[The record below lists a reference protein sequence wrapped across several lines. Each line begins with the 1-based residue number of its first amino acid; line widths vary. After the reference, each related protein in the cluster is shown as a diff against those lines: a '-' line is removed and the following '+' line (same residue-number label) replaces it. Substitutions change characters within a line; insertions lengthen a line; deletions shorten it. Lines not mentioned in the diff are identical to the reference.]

1 MTLIAD
7 PVELPFP
14 PAPFRPC
21 RRPLPRRIVHWIRRG
36 HLYLGL
42 FLFPWAILY
51 GVTGFLFNHPTAL
64 SDQPTKS
71 FGSEALA
78 GTPLEGAPSPN
89 EQAEEL
95 VRKLNEHK
103 QPATAYRLAGEARYA
118 REFAFATVKVTE
130 QGREQTVSVLVDLK
144 NSQGTVRSAPPEAPK
159 KEVEKAPFAIGR
171 NPSDAPRGRNPGRA
185 LEAERPNSDA
195 IKLGSPLPERVK
207 AAIPAILKSTGFPT
221 GEITVTSVPEL
232 TIPIEADGR
241 IWTAT
246 YNGMTGSLSGKP
258 AETEEKPEPSARR
271 FLTRL
276 HLAHGY
282 PGEQNSRWFWALIV
296 DAMSFVLCFWG
307 LSGLIM
313 WWQIKAT
320 RIAGAIVLLVSA
332 AAAVALGFGMHAM
345 MVG

>member
-1 MTLIAD
+1 MTLIAN
-7 PVELPFP
+7 PVDL
-14 PAPFRPC
+14 
-21 RRPLPRRIVHWIRRG
+21 PLPPTPFHKSRRHFRRRILHWIRRG
-36 HLYLGL
+36 HLYSGL

-51 GVTGFLFNHPTAL
+51 GITGFLFNHPTAF

-89 EQAEEL
+89 EQAEEV

-103 QPATAYRLAGEARYA
+103 QPATAYRLAGEARYN

-130 QGREQTVSVLVDLK
+130 KGREQTVSVLVDLK
-144 NSQGTVRSAPPEAPK
+144 NSRGTVRSAPPEAPK
-159 KEVEKAPFAIGR
+159 KAVEKAPFAVGR
-171 NPSDAPRGRNPGRA
+171 SPSDALGGRTPGRA
-185 LEAERPNSDA
+185 IEVERPNADA
-195 IKLGSPLPERVK
+195 IQLGSPLPERVK

-232 TIPIEADGR
+232 TIPLAADGR

-258 AETEEKPEPSARR
+258 AGTEEKPEPSARR

-276 HLAHGY
+276 HSAHGY
-282 PGEQNSRWFWALIV
+282 PGEQDSRWFWAVIV
-296 DAMSFVLCFWG
+296 DAMSFALCCWG
-307 LSGLIM
+307 LSGLLM
-313 WWQIKAT
+313 WWQIKGT

-332 AAAVALGFGMHAM
+332 AAATALGFGMHTM

>member
-7 PVELPFP
+7 SVELPFP
-14 PAPFRPC
+14 PVPFRPS
-21 RRPLPRRIVHWIRRG
+21 RRPLRTRIVHWIRRG
-36 HLYLGL
+36 HLFLGL

-51 GVTGFLFNHPTAL
+51 GVTGFLFNHPTAF

-71 FGSEALA
+71 FGSEALV
-78 GTPLEGAPSPN
+78 GTPLEGAPGPS
-89 EQAEEL
+89 EQAEEV
-95 VRKLNEHK
+95 VRRLNEHK
-103 QPATAYRLAGEARYA
+103 RPAAAYRLAGEARYA

-130 QGREQTVSVLVDLK
+130 KGREQTVSVLVDLK

-159 KEVEKAPFAIGR
+159 KEVEKAPFAVGR
-171 NPSDAPRGRNPGRA
+171 GSSDTPRGRSS
-185 LEAERPNSDA
+185 EVERPNADG
-195 IKLGSPLPERVK
+195 IKLGSPLPDRVK
-207 AAIPAILKSTGFPT
+207 AAIPAILNSTGFPT

-258 AETEEKPEPSARR
+258 AETEAKPEPSVRR

-282 PGEQNSRWFWALIV
+282 PGEQDSRWFWAVIV
-296 DAMSFVLCFWG
+296 DAMAFVMCFWG

-320 RIAGAIVLLVSA
+320 RIAGAIVLLLSA
-332 AAAVALGFGMHAM
+332 AAAIALGFGMFSL